1 MTIDLLKEITKL
13 DIVHFEFESL
23 KNMET
28 LEEYEFSI
36 LKLKAIL
43 KNKTKHD
50 VYIKLIKKDKIK
62 ESIFC
67 YWCLLYDEKF
77 KLYQESEFTT
87 IINKVRIIE
96 KESEEN
102 KHTLSLNIKE
112 NKLGVLEYGSDI
124 HLVKLRKYLEEEAKN
139 PNVLKWKRYLEDY
152 NSDVLFVATV
162 KE

>member
-13 DIVHFEFESL
+13 DIMDFEFKSL

-28 LEEYEFSI
+28 LEEYAFSM
-36 LKLKAIL
+36 LKLEAIL
-43 KNKTKHD
+43 KDKTKQD
-50 VYIKLIKKDKIK
+50 VYIKLIRKDRIK

-77 KLYQESEFTT
+77 KSYQESEFTT

-124 HLVKLRKYLEEEAKN
+124 HLVKLRKYLEEETEN
-139 PNVLKWKRYLEDY
+139 PNVLKWKRYLQDY